1 MSYLVSNEINLYPT
15 ALRGGT
21 DISGQVFDPESR
33 LGTEFN
39 LTSSVNRIT
48 IDGSFV
54 ISYSGNILEF
64 SIHGYYFRVKSVS
77 NLISGFT
84 SDNKIFA
91 NIRIKEL
98 AQDNYKLKSLVC
110 YEDGSS
116 TNLDVDSSGTSEF
129 KGVSFTNSSQ
139 GDNINTFSLE
149 ILRKV
154 NGSWVVPETSL
165 LKVDTKSIMVDST
178 RNDTST
184 PLSSVVYKDIQG
196 DIHVDADEFSGHFT
210 GNVTGNL
217 TGNADTA
224 TDTTYASKIGS
235 SSMHPQI
242 GGPLKPI
249 YVNANGQVSPFSGSG
264 STAGSYNQP
273 VYLNN
278 GTVTPAFKVTISTS
292 APTVTGTEQEGDIW
306 FQYIG

>member
-1 MSYLVSNEINLYPT
+1 MSYLISNEINLYPT

-21 DISGQVFDPESR
+21 DITGQVYDPESR

-39 LTSSVNRIT
+39 LTNAVNRIT

-54 ISYSGNILEF
+54 ISHSGNILEF
-64 SIHGYYFRVKSVS
+64 SIHGYYFRIKSVS
-77 NLISGFT
+77 SLISNFT
-84 SDNKIFA
+84 SDNKIYA

-116 TNLDVDSSGTSEF
+116 TNLDVDDGGTSEF
-129 KGVSFTNSSQ
+129 KGINFTNSAQ

-154 NGSWVVPETSL
+154 DGSWVVPDTSI
-165 LKVDTKSIMVDST
+165 LKIDTKSIMVDDS
-178 RNDTST
+178 RSEDST
-184 PLSSVVYKDIQG
+184 PLSEVVYKDNQNK
-196 DIHVDADEFSGHFT
+196 IHVDADEFSGHLT

-249 YVNANGQVSPFSGSG
+249 YVNANGQITQFSGSG

-273 VYLNN
+273 VYLN
-278 GTVTPAFKVTISTS
+278 GGSITPAFKVTISTS
-292 APTVTGTEQEGDIW
+292 GPTISGNEQEGDIW
-306 FQYIG
+306 FQYID

>member
-39 LTSSVNRIT
+39 LTNPVNRIT

-64 SIHGYYFRVKSVS
+64 SVHGYYFRVKSVS
-77 NLISGFT
+77 SLISGFT
-84 SDNKIFA
+84 SDTKIFA

-116 TNLDVDSSGTSEF
+116 TNLDVDNGGTSEF
-129 KGVSFTNSSQ
+129 KGVSFTNTAQ

-149 ILRKV
+149 VLRKV

-165 LKVDTKSIMVDST
+165 LKIDTKSIMVDDV
-178 RNDTST
+178 RNDNATHLDT
-184 PLSSVVYKDIQG
+184 VVYKDVQSK
-196 DIHVDADEFSGHFT
+196 IHVDADEFSGHLT
-210 GNVTGNL
+210 GNVTGDL

-235 SSMHPQI
+235 STMHPQI

-249 YVNANGQVSPFSGSG
+249 YVNSSGQVSPFSGSS

-273 VYLNN
+273 VYVNS
-278 GTVTPAFKVTISTS
+278 GTITPAFKVTISTS
-292 APTVTGTEQEGDIW
+292 APTVTGNEQEGDLW